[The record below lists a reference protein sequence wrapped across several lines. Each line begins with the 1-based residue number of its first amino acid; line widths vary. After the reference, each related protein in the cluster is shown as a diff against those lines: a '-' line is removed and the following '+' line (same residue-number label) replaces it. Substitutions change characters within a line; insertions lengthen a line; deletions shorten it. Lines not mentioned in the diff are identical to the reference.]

1 MNKIKILIAD
11 DQTLM
16 RDGLKTILDLE
27 DDMEVIDTAVNGRQA
42 YEMTS
47 LYKPDVV
54 LMDIRMPEMD
64 GVEST
69 RLIKRDFPKTKVIM
83 LTTFNDEEYI
93 IPALSY
99 GASGYLLK
107 DIQGDKL
114 IEVVRNGAL
123 GNMVMPAEVA
133 EKLSQGLSNLSMESK
148 KQNEMLIDSFSE
160 REKEISLMIAEGLSN
175 RQIATKLSITEG
187 TVKNYISTIYSKINI
202 SERTKAAIFLNE
214 LINDKKTT

>member
-1 MNKIKILIAD
+1 VNIIRILIAD

-27 DDMEVIDTAVNGRQA
+27 DDMEVVDTAENGRQA
-42 YEMTS
+42 YEMAQIH
-47 LYKPDVV
+47 LPDVI

-69 RLIKRDFPKTKVIM
+69 RIIKKDYPKIKVIM

-93 IPALSY
+93 IQALSF

-114 IEVVRNGAL
+114 IEAIRNCAS
-123 GNMVMPAEVA
+123 GNMVMPAQVA
-133 EKLSQGLSNLSMESK
+133 EKLSQGLSNRAVENK
-148 KQNEMLIDSFSE
+148 RQEEMLIKSFSD
-160 REKEISLMIAEGLSN
+160 REKEIALMIVAGLTN
-175 RQIATKLSITEG
+175 RQIASKLCITEG
-187 TVKNYISTIYSKINI
+187 TAKNYICNIYSKIDI
-202 SERTKAAIFLNE
+202 SDRTKAAIYLKE
-214 LINDKKTT
+214 HITGERDL

>member
-187 TVKNYISTIYSKINI
+187 TVKN
-202 SERTKAAIFLNE
+202 
-214 LINDKKTT
+214 

>member
-214 LINDKKTT
+214 LINDKKTI